1 MEIPMAR
8 NLRKKLM
15 NSKTGMPKISIFS
28 VPKEVGRVGAAWIK
42 RGILGLP
49 VRYTN
54 SILKDPQIDGPMSES
69 RILDI
74 FGENM
79 IQLFNELGPIYGK
92 AGQTIL
98 SRLSPNLHDVA
109 DALRLTRLYSDWPAI
124 PWSEVQIIL
133 DKEIPSWR
141 QDLII
146 EAHPLGVASIAQVHG
161 ATDKD
166 GKEWVV
172 KILKPDAKKR
182 LNESVDALEQM
193 ISTFEPVAVTLVSR
207 RFLKELRELC
217 AGFRCELSLDRERN
231 TIERV
236 REKIGKRRQ
245 KLLIIPQVNEP
256 YCTDQVI
263 VIERFRGTPL
273 SDVVNNKVELPAG
286 FKAKLARSMLHE
298 LLVQVFELGLFHADP
313 HAGNLM
319 LLDDGAV
326 GLYDWGL
333 AGELLESD
341 RRHIAAILKAV
352 MALDLEMLID
362 ALQVMA
368 EESGVEVSRDKIK
381 KELGS
386 VIRLIKKGREDP
398 ENKPSMQQLFEACL
412 KGAARLGINVP
423 EGLLL
428 MVKSLITIEGLAKG
442 IDPKVSMARVATPV
456 LFRAAR
462 PGFKDIISMG
472 KKFPKVAKAFFN
484 NGEEK
489 SAED

>member
-1 MEIPMAR
+1 MAR

-15 NSKTGMPKISIFS
+15 SNKGGLPKSSVWS
-28 VPKEVGRVGAAWIK
+28 VPKEVGRVGVAWF
-42 RGILGLP
+42 RHGVVGLP
-49 VRYTN
+49 IRVTK
-54 SILKDPQIDGPMSES
+54 SLLKDPQIDGPMSES
-69 RILDI
+69 RLLDI
-74 FGENM
+74 FGENV

-98 SRLSPNLHDVA
+98 SRLSPEMHSLA
-109 DALRLTRLYSDWPAI
+109 DSLRLTRLYKDWPVL

-133 DKEIPSWR
+133 DREIPKWR
-141 QDLII
+141 QELTI
-146 EAHPLGVASIAQVHG
+146 EAHPIGVASIAQVYG
-161 ATDKD
+161 ALDKE
-166 GKEWVV
+166 GNEWVV

-182 LNESVDALEQM
+182 LNESVDAIEQI
-193 ISTFEPVAVTLVSR
+193 ISTIEPVAVTLVAR
-207 RFLKELRELC
+207 RFLRELRELC
-217 AGFRCELSLDRERN
+217 AGFRCELSLDKERN

-245 KLLIIPQVNEP
+245 KLLIIPNILEEH
-256 YCTDQVI
+256 CTDQVI
-263 VIERFRGTPL
+263 VIERFRGTIL
-273 SDVVNNKVELPAG
+273 SEVVSGKVELPKG
-286 FKAKLARSMLHE
+286 FKAKLARTMLHE

-319 LLDDGAV
+319 LLENGSV

-341 RRHIAAILKAV
+341 RKHIAAILKSV
-352 MALDLEMLID
+352 MALDLEQLID
-362 ALQVMA
+362 ALEVMA
-368 EESGVEVSRDKIK
+368 HEAEVEVDRERIK

-386 VIRLIKKGREDP
+386 VIRLIKKGQEDP

-412 KGAARLGINVP
+412 KGAARLGIQVP

-442 IDPKVSMARVATPV
+442 IDPQVSMARIATPV

-462 PGFKDIISMG
+462 PGLKDIISMG
-472 KKFPKVAKAFFN
+472 KKLPQVAKTFFN
-484 NGEEK
+484 SGE
-489 SAED
+489 S